1 MKILVIGSNSF
12 SGSHFVKHALENNHH
27 VIGIS
32 RSQNINPIFLP
43 YKWEVNDKNKTLK
56 LIQKFEFYKIDLNKN
71 FDILINLIDKEKPK
85 LIFNFAAQG
94 MVAESWKNPNHWYQ
108 TNLLSQVRLHEHL
121 RKKTFLKKYIHITT
135 PEVYGSTNNEW
146 IKENNNF
153 KPSTPYA
160 ISRAACDLHLRSFY
174 EAYDFPVIF
183 TRAANVYGPG
193 QQLYRIIPRTILSCI
208 TGEPFY
214 IHGEGESIR
223 SFIYINDV
231 VEATLN
237 LGINADTGTTW
248 HISTKKALSIKDLV
262 LKICEITNVNYNEI
276 VRKSSDRLG
285 KDQTYLL
292 NSDSIRE
299 TFNWEDK
306 VDLNDGIIN
315 TIDWVKK
322 HLKTLKMLSWEYQ
335 HKE

>member
-56 LIQKFEFYKIDLNKN
+56 FIQKFKFYKIDLNKN
-71 FDILINLIDKEKPK
+71 FDKLINLIDEEKPE

-108 TNLLSQVRLHEHL
+108 TNLLSQVRLHENL

-214 IHGEGESIR
+214 LHGEGESIR

-237 LGINADTGTTW
+237 LGINADIGTTW

-276 VRKSSDRLG
+276 VKKSSDRLG

-292 NSDSIRE
+292 NSESIRE

-315 TIDWVKK
+315 TINWVKK